1 MRFPSKLLDVLT
13 TYDSVFLR
21 LALGVTFLAAVSDR
35 FGMWDRQEAR
45 TSPGAISNGSRPMRP
60 RSTRGLRRR

>member
-21 LALGVTFLAAVSDR
+21 LAL
-35 FGMWDRQEAR
+35 E
-45 TSPGAISNGSRPMRP
+45 
-60 RSTRGLRRR
+60 